1 MKPKNTNVEI
11 LTSGSLE
18 VQVSFTHK
26 EINPNYIDVDVF
38 IGFKESDA
46 KEESD
51 AKDGYWTLADANVK
65 VYMPS
70 STIYEDIAYNPK
82 STWESHLINMIYDL
96 EEQELRPEFKH
107 LADLEF
113 NPAPFFILHSISF
126 VTARMD
132 EILHVFLQAFFRQYP
147 FGVLLLTDIYDDSMY
162 DNFMSKED
170 KENLKNTFKHY
181 GFESIDENGVFK
193 YLEYE
198 SSTECCFEHEEKY
211 YDKNMVLWNWF
222 RNDCTQSVIRD
233 CDE

>member
-38 IGFKESDA
+38 MGFK
-46 KEESD
+46 ESD
-51 AKDGYWTLADANVK
+51 AKDGYWTITDANVK

-96 EEQELRPEFKH
+96 EEQELRPDFKH
-107 LADLEF
+107 LEDLEF

-126 VTARMD
+126 ISDPMF
-132 EILHVFLQAFFRQYP
+132 HVLRLFFKEFFKQYP
-147 FGVLLLTDIYDDSMY
+147 FGVLLIKEMYDDSI
-162 DNFMSKED
+162 SLEHQED
-170 KENLKNTFKHY
+170 VKNTLKHY
-181 GFESIDENGVFK
+181 GFKSIDKNGLFK

-198 SSTECCFEHEEKY
+198 PLPNEDYFAHEEKY

-222 RNDCTQSVIRD
+222 RNDNTQDTIRD
-233 CDE
+233 CDDE